1 MADTG
6 KHILLYNENHMQTNR
21 VPKVTLKGIVGAA
34 KCAETQ
40 VV

>member
-6 KHILLYNENHMQTNR
+6 KHILLYNQMQTNR